1 MIKDIITIL
10 TLGIQLYFILLIS
23 RNLESLAIWTNFMF
37 ESTFTIV

>member
-23 RNLESLAIWTNFMF
+23 RNLESLAI
-37 ESTFTIV
+37 